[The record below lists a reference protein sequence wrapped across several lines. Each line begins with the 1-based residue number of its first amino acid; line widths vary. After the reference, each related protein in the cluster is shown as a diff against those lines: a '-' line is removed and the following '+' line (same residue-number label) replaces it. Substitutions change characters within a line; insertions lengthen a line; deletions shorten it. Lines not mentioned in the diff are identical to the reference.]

1 MEMNNQKANL
11 LALQRLLNS
20 EPVLKDVRPA
30 SEVILGMKKNM
41 IFHAG
46 PPIEYSRMCGP
57 MKGACIGALIYE
69 EIAKSADEA
78 IEILEKGDINFDS
91 NHDHQSVNGMAG
103 LITYSMPLLVVEN
116 KPFGNFAFSQIHEG
130 MGKTLRFGNYDDATL
145 EKLRWFENTVGP
157 ALKKALYVTGEIP
170 LKPIIAEAL
179 LRGDECHNRN
189 MAATSIFFEKIARAL
204 VKTNVSKKDIS
215 EILEF
220 IAVDTQ
226 FFVTIAMAACKVSLD
241 SSSGIPGSSMVTAYS
256 RNGVEVGIKV
266 SGTGNKWF
274 VAPAP
279 KIDGLFFPGYSEK
292 DACPDLGDSAITEVG
307 GLGAFAMA
315 ASPSIVNLIGKG
327 VNEAISITEEMYEIT
342 MDEHPVYR
350 IPFLDFRGTPTGIDL
365 IKVIET
371 GISPVCN
378 TAIAHREIG
387 YGMIGAGLIRIP
399 MECFEKALVSLTHE
413 LDQKRKEEQ

>member
-1 MEMNNQKANL
+1 MEMNNQKANH
-11 LALQRLLNS
+11 LALKRLLNS
-20 EPVLKDVRPA
+20 EPVLKDIRHA
-30 SEVILGMKKNM
+30 YEVIPEMKKNT

-46 PPIEYSRMCGP
+46 PPIAYSRMCGP
-57 MKGACIGALIYE
+57 MKGACIGALLYE
-69 EIAKSADEA
+69 AIAKNVEEA
-78 IEILEKGDINFDS
+78 VKILERDEINFDS
-91 NHDHQSVNGMAG
+91 NHDYQLVNGMTG

-116 KPFGNFAFSQIHEG
+116 KSFGNLAFSQLHEG
-130 MGKTLRFGNYDDATL
+130 MGKTLRFGSYDEATIERL
-145 EKLRWFENTVGP
+145 QWFENTFGP
-157 ALKKALYVTGEIP
+157 ALKKALHVTGEIP

-204 VKTNVSKKDIS
+204 VKTDVAKKDIS
-215 EILEF
+215 DILEF
-220 IAVDTQ
+220 IASDTQ

-241 SSSGIPGSSMVTAYS
+241 SASGIPGSSMVTAYS

-266 SGTGNKWF
+266 SGTDNKWF

-279 KIDGLFFPGYSEK
+279 KIEGLFFPGYSEK

-315 ASPSIVNLIGKG
+315 ASPAIVNLVGKG
-327 VNEAISITEEMYEIT
+327 VSEAISITEEMYEIT
-342 MDEHPVYR
+342 LDEHPVYR
-350 IPFLDFRGTPTGIDL
+350 IPFLDFRGTPTGIDI
-365 IKVIET
+365 IKVIES

-387 YGMIGAGLIRIP
+387 YGMIGAGLLRIP
-399 MECFEKALVSLTHE
+399 MECFEKGLISLSRE
-413 LDQKRKEEQ
+413 LDSNRKE